1 MSRGPRRWHRAG
13 RTPAVV
19 LAVLAVLATLAAY
32 GHRPASAAAR
42 GGRVEAVSGGGGF
55 ADAQLLHPGIFA
67 DTLLPRETL
76 FYAVRL
82 HEGERMR
89 VRATVDL
96 RPGSQ
101 TAAGAKAFGG
111 FALRVYSP
119 LRQALTLEHQLTT
132 AITDLETDH
141 DAWETPRVVSFAQAM
156 REAAEGDPW
165 RGPGLYHVTAAVSA
179 IFDDVGAVVEYPLR
193 LQVDVDDRGA
203 APADTAGAGPL
214 DAPADA
220 GRPIGAGAH
229 RAARRAVSGG
239 ASGPATAAAAAGG
252 LLLGLLLAL
261 GAVAAFGRRPAR
273 SPPVG

>member
-1 MSRGPRRWHRAG
+1 MSRGPCAWRA
-13 RTPAVV
+13 PAVA
-19 LAVLAVLATLAAY
+19 LALLATLVVW
-32 GHRPASAAAR
+32 GQGPASAAGRA
-42 GGRVEAVSGGGGF
+42 GRVEAVTGGGGF

-82 HEGERMR
+82 REGQRMR

-111 FALRVYSP
+111 FALRVYGP
-119 LRQALTLEHQLTT
+119 LRQALTLEHQLTS

-141 DAWETPRVVSFAQAM
+141 DAWQTSRVVSFAQAL
-156 REAAEGDPW
+156 RESAEGEPW

-179 IFDDVGAVVEYPLR
+179 IFDDAGAIVEYPLR
-193 LQVDVDDRGA
+193 LQVDVDDRGV
-203 APADTAGAGPL
+203 APAGATGAGPL

-220 GRPIGAGAH
+220 GGPI
-229 RAARRAVSGG
+229 
-239 ASGPATAAAAAGG
+239 AAGS
-252 LLLGLLLAL
+252 ATPCH
-261 GAVAAFGRRPAR
+261 R
-273 SPPVG
+273 